1 MKKKDGYDNP
11 VGKSAVRKPF
21 APEIEKRI
29 IELHQKN
36 KLGAQAIAD
45 KLTKEFNI
53 KFSRSPV
60 GKRITALTKEGKIK
74 KIATKE
80 RKASIDQRRE
90 FYGQP
95 AADKYLAVREVK
107 DIDRTTRYNDTGELK
122 YNIPKWAKFKVDF
135 KNPGVSGAVESNIAE
150 EFRGIRYFRTKA
162 AAKNAVQR
170 KRKSNKD

>member
-1 MKKKDGYDNP
+1 MKKKVGNINLA
-11 VGKSAVRKPF
+11 GKSAVRKPF
-21 APEIEKRI
+21 ALEIEKRI

-90 FYGQP
+90 FYNKS
-95 AADKYLAVREVK
+95 AKDKYLAVREVK
-107 DIDRTTRYNDTGELK
+107 DIDRTTRLKDTGELK
-122 YNIPKWAKFKVDF
+122 YNIPNWAKFKVDF
-135 KNPGVSGAVESNIAE
+135 KNPDVSGASVSNIPE
-150 EFRGIRYFRTKA
+150 KFRGIQYYRTKE
-162 AAKNAVQR
+162 AAKKAVVQ
-170 KRKSNKD
+170 KKK